1 MPVDLIHEKE
11 FASRL
16 IRPDTWIITGH
27 PVSAVTYL
35 LIGGHTAL
43 VIDPGEHVR
52 NLRDYVRTITDLPA
66 DCGEHPRPR
75 GPHRLQR
82 AV

>member
-43 VIDPGEHVR
+43 VICLCQVESK
-52 NLRDYVRTITDLPA
+52 NF
-66 DCGEHPRPR
+66 
-75 GPHRLQR
+75 
-82 AV
+82 